1 MEQIGSAVT
10 DLVSK
15 MQSSPERTASIV
27 PETPTITEQREEETR
42 RIAIRDRWIH
52 DLRDAAIAVFGDK
65 PFGYDA
71 NQIQKRNIL
80 GQLQSTVIAGLPGR
94 GKSMAMAWVVD
105 RVIEK
110 AVQQTYEDHNMSS
123 LHQSPFLFVSG
134 SALWDMFH
142 AGNAPNPRIASVFI
156 DDWGMEY
163 REPFA
168 ISRADEWFRLREA
181 TSGVRTWMTTNMSRE
196 QFLNQQGLERIV
208 SRIQGMC
215 DWVEFIGADRRKS
228 WKR

>member
-1 MEQIGSAVT
+1 MEPIKGAVI

-15 MQSSPERTASIV
+15 MQSSLERTSSII
-27 PETPTITEQREEETR
+27 PETPTISEQREEEVR
-42 RIAIRDRWIH
+42 RIAIRDRWIQ
-52 DLRDAAIAVFGDK
+52 DLHDAAVVVFGDK

-71 NQIQKRNIL
+71 NQIQKRNVL

-94 GKSMAMAWVVD
+94 GKSMAMAWVID
-105 RVIEK
+105 QVIRK
-110 AVQQTYEDHNMSS
+110 TVQQTYEDHNMSA
-123 LHQSPFLFVSG
+123 LHQSPFLFTSA
-134 SALWDMFH
+134 SALWDTFH
-142 AGNAPNPRIASVFI
+142 AGNAPDPRIPSVFI

-168 ISRADEWFRLREA
+168 ISRADEWFRVRES
-181 TSGVRTWMTTNMSRE
+181 TSGCRTWMTTNQSRE

-215 DWVEFIGADRRKS
+215 DWIEFTGADRRKS
-228 WKR
+228 WKK

>member
-1 MEQIGSAVT
+1 
-10 DLVSK
+10 
-15 MQSSPERTASIV
+15 MQSSPERTVSILS
-27 PETPTITEQREEETR
+27 ETPTIAEQREKETR
-42 RIAIRDRWIH
+42 RLVIRDRWIH
-52 DLRDAAIAVFGDK
+52 DLRDEAIAVFGDK
-65 PFGYDA
+65 PFRYDA

-94 GKSMAMAWVVD
+94 GKSMAMAWIVDQAIETVVQH
-105 RVIEK
+105 
-110 AVQQTYEDHNMSS
+110 AYEDHNMSS
-123 LHQSPFLFVSG
+123 LHQSPFLFTSG

-142 AGNAPNPRIASVFI
+142 AGNAPNPRIMSVFI

-181 TSGVRTWMTTNMSRE
+181 TSGVRTWMTTNMSRD

-215 DWVEFIGADRRKS
+215 DWIEFTGADRRKS
-228 WKR
+228 WKK